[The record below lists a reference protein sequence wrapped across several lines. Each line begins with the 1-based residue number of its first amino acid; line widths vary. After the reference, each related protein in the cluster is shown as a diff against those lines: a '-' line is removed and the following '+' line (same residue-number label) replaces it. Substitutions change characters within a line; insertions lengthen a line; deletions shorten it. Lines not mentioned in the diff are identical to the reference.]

1 MGRRK
6 FYSEMDVADA
16 LFIGTAGSAF
26 AATGTRG
33 TVVNLDGKAPVR
45 LLIPGTWASTAVRVR
60 VRVSEDGTTYYPLY
74 DDTGNQKSIV
84 VSTGRAVAL
93 DPVEFCGVTYLQLR
107 GTQATGTAA
116 AQSAACRIT
125 VITRLV

>member
-1 MGRRK
+1 MARRK

-16 LFIGTAGSAF
+16 VFIGTAGSAF
-26 AATGTRG
+26 AALATRG
-33 TVVNLDGKAPVR
+33 GIVNLDGKVPVR

-93 DPVEFCGVTYLQLR
+93 DPVEFAGVTYLQLR

-125 VITRLV
+125 VIARLV